1 MKLLTNKFMTQ
12 STPLSEKTK
21 TLETLVEEINRYEQ
35 IIEQWDKNQQ
45 VVVTRLKEAVEELHK
60 EGLTRIIRSVKQE
73 SMPALRHAVE
83 DEIVYG
89 LLRYHQL
96 IKPPTPPLEQ
106 RIQQALETVRPGL
119 QSHNGD
125 VELVAIKLPDTV
137 EVQLIG
143 TCSNC
148 PASTLTMKQG
158 VEQAIKTYCPEITQ
172 VLSVNN
178 SPKINNNKEGHSS
191 SPFASSQEMGWV
203 ALATIDEIPNRG
215 ILPLEIEGLKLILT
229 RQDEEVIGYRNSCNH
244 LAMPL
249 DTGEVENGI
258 LTCLYHGF
266 KYHLATGECLTA
278 PGMSLEVYPVKQSGD
293 RVLVRVA

>member
-1 MKLLTNKFMTQ
+1 MTQ
-12 STPLSEKTK
+12 STPVSENRK
-21 TLETLVEEINRYEQ
+21 TLETLVEEISRYEH
-35 IIEQWDKNQQ
+35 IIGQWDQNQQ
-45 VVVTRLKEAVEELHK
+45 VVVERLKEAVEELHK
-60 EGLTRIIRSVKQE
+60 EGLTRLIRSVKQE
-73 SMPALRHAVE
+73 SMRALRSAVE

-96 IKPPTPPLEQ
+96 IKPPTPPLED

-119 QSHNGD
+119 KSHNGD

-137 EVQLIG
+137 EVRLIG

-158 VEQAIKTYCPEITQ
+158 VEQAIKTYCPEITK
-172 VLSVNN
+172 VVSVNN
-178 SPKINNNKEGHSS
+178 SSKVTNNNGHSS
-191 SPFASSQEMGWV
+191 SPFASSQEIGWV
-203 ALATIDEIPNRG
+203 ALASIDEIPNGG

-229 RQDEEVIGYRNSCNH
+229 RQDEQVIGYRNSCNH

-249 DTGEVENGI
+249 DTGKVEDGI

-266 KYHLATGECLTA
+266 KYRLATGECLTA
-278 PGMSLEVYPVKQSGD
+278 PGMSLEVYPVKRSGD
-293 RVLVRVA
+293 RVLVRVS